1 MKYKTFK
8 TFVCEELDDNPNPKS
23 GPLEVDLTRDNTS
36 SGLKTKPSKKAIII
50 SLAKGIASGGKDH
63 RNIIKR
69 LMDAGVDG
77 SDVMDGNREVESRV
91 NDPSHTNY
99 KDRTIEKISQL
110 IRKKRNDQ

>member
-1 MKYKTFK
+1 MKYKSFK

-50 SLAKGIASGGKDH
+50 SLAKGIVSGGKDQ

-69 LMDAGVDG
+69 LMDAGAGG
-77 SDVMDGNREVESRV
+77 SDVIDGNAEVERRV